1 MRKVLS
7 ILLLSSYLFSN
18 AEFCQLLKIPLF
30 IEHYREF
37 VANGEGDLVDFLVHH
52 YGGHE
57 KDSDWDTDMKL
68 PFMTLGG
75 DLNHAFYIPKIQF
88 DIPGHPSV
96 PRENNRP
103 VGRVQNLVSSYYNS
117 ILQPP
122 RIA

>member
-1 MRKVLS
+1 M
-7 ILLLSSYLFSN
+7 LLSSYLFSN

-68 PFMTLGG
+68 PFMTLGS

-88 DIPGHPSV
+88 DIPGHPAI
-96 PRENNRP
+96 PRENSQP
-103 VGRVQNLVSSYYNS
+103 VGRVQNLVSSYYHS

>member
-1 MRKVLS
+1 MRKAIS

-57 KDSDWDTDMKL
+57 KDGDWETDMKL

-75 DLNHAFYIPKIQF
+75 DHTHAFYLPKIQI
-88 DIPGHPSV
+88 DLPGHPAI
-96 PRENNRP
+96 PP
-103 VGRVQNLVSSYYNS
+103 KTTLPAGGLQNLVSSYYHS

-122 RIA
+122 RKG

>member
-7 ILLLSSYLFSN
+7 ILLVSSYLFSN
-18 AEFCQLLKIPLF
+18 AELCQLMKISLF
-30 IEHYREF
+30 IEHYQEF

-68 PFMTLGG
+68 PFMTLAG
-75 DLNHAFYIPKIQF
+75 DLSHAFYIPKIQL
-88 DIPGHPSV
+88 DIPDQ
-96 PRENNRP
+96 PRFLSANGQP
-103 VGRVQNLVSSYYNS
+103 AGKAKNLVSSYYNN